1 MDIMRVLFEI
11 KNQNKML
18 KKELSNLKADV
29 EYLMNLTRKRLF

>member
-1 MDIMRVLFEI
+1 MDIMRILFEI

-29 EYLMNLTRKRLF
+29 EYLMSLARKKLF

>member
-1 MDIMRVLFEI
+1 MDIMRILFEI

-29 EYLMNLTRKRLF
+29 EYLMSLTRKRLF